1 MIAAPRFWA
10 AERPTWISRALS
22 PVGAI
27 YGAATARRMARAGVK
42 VSAPVVCVGNFVVG
56 GAGKTPTAMAIARLL
71 LAAGEHVAFLSRG
84 WENVSGGA
92 PARRSLDP

>member
-71 LAAGEHVAFLSRG
+71 LAAGEHVGVPVSRLR
-84 WENVSGGA
+84 EDVSGGA
-92 PARRSLDP
+92 PARRSL